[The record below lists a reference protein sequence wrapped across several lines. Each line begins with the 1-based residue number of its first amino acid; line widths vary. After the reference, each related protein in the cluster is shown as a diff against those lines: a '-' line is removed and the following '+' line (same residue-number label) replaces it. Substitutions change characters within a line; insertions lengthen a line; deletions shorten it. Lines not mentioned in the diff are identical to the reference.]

1 MYLTSPNVS
10 HYAQFSRGV
19 SNLKAQLDRS
29 SLEMVTGR
37 RSDPLRAVRGDQE
50 TILRAQSALDQA
62 EADSARLKVLGGRY
76 QVASTTLRNVAELGQ
91 SVIGAALAAADGS
104 SGTGAQRFAEAQAR
118 TSIGSALGALEARF
132 GGRALFGGALGSGQ
146 VTQGF
151 AALQAALDTA
161 LTGAVS
167 AGDVRSAIE
176 GVFAPGGAYETTIY
190 LGEGQAADSEL
201 SPGKPL
207 GSLPSA
213 SAEPIRQMLS
223 GMSMALHV
231 RDVPA
236 PDREAFLQEAAGLMQ
251 AALEDIIAEEASLGL
266 SIQSITREKTALS
279 RRLFDAESTLEAVL
293 GRDPF
298 EAASETQ
305 SLEARLQAAYTV
317 TGRLGALRL
326 TNYLR

>member
-1 MYLTSPNVS
+1 MYLTSPNVT
-10 HYAQFSRGV
+10 HYAQFSRGIAG
-19 SNLKAQLDRS
+19 LRAQLDRS

-37 RSDPLRAVRGDQE
+37 TSDPLRAVRGDQE
-50 TILRAQSALDQA
+50 TILRSQSALDQA

-76 QVASTTLRNVAELGQ
+76 QVAATTLRSVAELGQ

-104 SGTGAQRFAEAQAR
+104 SGIDAERFAQAQAR
-118 TSIGSALGALEARF
+118 TSIGSVLGALEARF

-151 AALQAALDTA
+151 AALQTELDTA

-167 AGDVRSAIE
+167 AADVRTAIE
-176 GVFAPGGAYETTIY
+176 GVFADGGAYETNIY
-190 LGEGQAADSEL
+190 LGEGQAADSQL
-201 SPGKPL
+201 AHGKPL

-213 SAEPIRQMLS
+213 SAAPIRQMLS
-223 GMSMALHV
+223 GMSMVL
-231 RDVPA
+231 RTDQVPTA
-236 PDREAFLQEAAGLMQ
+236 EREAFLQEAAELMQ
-251 AALEDIIAEEASLGL
+251 AALENIIAEEASVGL
-266 SIQSITREKTALS
+266 SIQSITREETALE
-279 RRLFDAESTLEAVL
+279 RRLFDAESSLEAVL

-326 TNYLR
+326 TNFLR